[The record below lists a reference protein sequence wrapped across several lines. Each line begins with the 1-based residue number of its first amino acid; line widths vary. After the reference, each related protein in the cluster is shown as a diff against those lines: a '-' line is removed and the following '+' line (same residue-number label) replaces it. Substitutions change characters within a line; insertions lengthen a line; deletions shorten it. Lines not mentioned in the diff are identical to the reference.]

1 MSHMREFLKMI
12 VMMYIQIENENVSI
26 LRMNLTRKVRWLYE
40 DRVNYH
46 SFEEVE
52 EEIDFESVQQ
62 MKYLVL
68 QANLYDM
75 NQLIE
80 RIL

>member
-1 MSHMREFLKMI
+1 MKNKVGMSHMREFLKMI

-26 LRMNLTRKVRWLYE
+26 LRMNLTRKVRWLC
-40 DRVNYH
+40 
-46 SFEEVE
+46 EEVE
-52 EEIDFESVQQ
+52 EEIDFELVQQ

-68 QANLYDM
+68 QVNPYDM

>member
-1 MSHMREFLKMI
+1 
-12 VMMYIQIENENVSI
+12 MMYIQIENENVSI
-26 LRMNLTRKVRWLYE
+26 LRMNLTRKVRWLC
-40 DRVNYH
+40 
-46 SFEEVE
+46 EEVE
-52 EEIDFESVQQ
+52 EEIDFELVQQ

-68 QANLYDM
+68 QANPYDM